1 LANCAEFKIVENDD
15 DVTPNAQATL
25 AYLSKALQFI
35 FRFNDADDMKLV
47 GLNSFMRKKHAAAKQ
62 YLNALID
69 VNDPD
74 QHLQV
79 NRYNKMTGI
88 TTPTIIIGVKEIGM
102 LHQLLNEHKKEVI
115 PDDEDNLNIILR
127 DLGEPPEVTEDDARE
142 VQLDLVNRFEVEI
155 KEGEEEKDLKKR
167 F

>member
-1 LANCAEFKIVENDD
+1 
-15 DVTPNAQATL
+15 
-25 AYLSKALQFI
+25 
-35 FRFNDADDMKLV
+35 
-47 GLNSFMRKKHAAAKQ
+47 
-62 YLNALID
+62 
-69 VNDPD
+69 
-74 QHLQV
+74 
-79 NRYNKMTGI
+79 MTGI

-155 KEGEEEKDLKKR
+155 KEGEEEKDLKKKDFR
-167 F
+167 RCFKSFRKYVHSSGKKFHGNPR